1 MAFCRSQPDVDAT
14 VIAPGNAT
22 LDVTVGRA
30 PLVARI
36 AGGSARTAGLESP
49 LVLDATAS
57 SDPDDAKTP
66 LNFSWRCVDVD
77 AAEALKLQRAALGLV
92 LEESERLA
100 EAACAY
106 GDSPSAQTA
115 QALRHE
121 YTRTVRALQAH
132 GILSPRM
139 SPVYLP
145 DEWADLV
152 QQAAERGSPSV

>member
-1 MAFCRSQPDVDAT
+1 MKR
-14 VIAPGNAT
+14 GT
-22 LDVTVGRA
+22 LTSLLHCVQSKLP
-30 PLVARI
+30 PLPPKRLQWLLEPLFQDGVQK
-36 AGGSARTAGLESP
+36 GLP
-49 LVLDATAS
+49 HLMRKLDASVRNGDGA
-57 SDPDDAKTP
+57 
-66 LNFSWRCVDVD
+66 VDECARMVVD
-77 AAEALKLQRAALGLV
+77 LATSAGAV
-92 LEESERLA
+92 TLA
-100 EAACAY
+100 EAARAY

-132 GILSPRM
+132 GILSPRR